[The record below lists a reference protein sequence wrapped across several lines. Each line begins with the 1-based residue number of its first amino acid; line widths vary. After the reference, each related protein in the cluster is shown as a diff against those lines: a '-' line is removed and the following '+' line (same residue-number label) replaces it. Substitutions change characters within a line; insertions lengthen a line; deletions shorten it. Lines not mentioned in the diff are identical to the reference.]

1 MEIRRS
7 FLSLAVLLAFPTVAS
22 ATTIQVTGTVQT
34 ITNNTAT
41 LVLDGS
47 VVIGTPYIATYTYD
61 SNLLDQDP
69 TPNDASY
76 SPLTSFQITLGN
88 YVISDAGVGGIR
100 IINDGFPTLDVYQA
114 TTGVGILQSGSFG
127 GTPDNISAF
136 FVDLEDASGTALSST
151 ALQLPE
157 LSKFGVALWVLNVRQ
172 GFGEP
177 LPLLQIR
184 GSVDSI
190 TEVAGPSVPEPTS
203 ASLLILGLLA
213 MAGRRNRKGHVAM
226 RLQ

>member
-7 FLSLAVLLAFPTVAS
+7 FLSLAVMLALPPVAS

-47 VVIGTPYIATYTYD
+47 VLIGTAYVATYTYD
-61 SNLLDQDP
+61 PNLLDQDP
-69 TPNDASY
+69 TANDASY

-88 YVISDAGVGGIR
+88 YGISDAGVGGIR

-136 FVDLEDASGTALSST
+136 LVDLEDSSGTALSST
-151 ALQLPE
+151 ALQLPD
-157 LSKFGVALWVLNVRQ
+157 LSKFGVALWALNVRE

-184 GSVDSI
+184 GSVNSVV
-190 TEVAGPSVPEPTS
+190 EVPGPSVPEPTS

-213 MAGRRNRKGHVAM
+213 IVRRRNRNGPVASCF
-226 RLQ
+226 R